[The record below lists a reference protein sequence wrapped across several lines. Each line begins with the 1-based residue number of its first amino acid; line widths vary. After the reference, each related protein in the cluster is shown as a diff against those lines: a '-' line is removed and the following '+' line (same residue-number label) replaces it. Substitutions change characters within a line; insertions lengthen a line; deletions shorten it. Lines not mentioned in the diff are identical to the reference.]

1 MPAQAAGSVQPEESW
16 TARALEFPRH
26 ARQEPE
32 EQAGFFRPTAVHVLG
47 RHETTTPKGGPWM
60 NDRMQGAVAAATL
73 ALAVLSAVG
82 LAATVSPAEDHLA
95 LAAASATQALLP

>member
-1 MPAQAAGSVQPEESW
+1 MAAQAAGSVQPEESW
-16 TARALEFPRH
+16 TARFLAH
-26 ARQEPE
+26 GCACVGSARDDNAQ
-32 EQAGFFRPTAVHVLG
+32 
-47 RHETTTPKGGPWM
+47 GGPWM

-82 LAATVSPAEDHLA
+82 LAATASPAEDHLA